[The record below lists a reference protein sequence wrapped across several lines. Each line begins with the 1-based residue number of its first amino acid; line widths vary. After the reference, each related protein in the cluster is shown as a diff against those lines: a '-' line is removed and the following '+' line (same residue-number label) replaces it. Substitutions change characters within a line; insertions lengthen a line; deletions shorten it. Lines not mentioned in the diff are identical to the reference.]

1 MQEVSNAA
9 INVLK
14 ARELQAGPGDETA
27 LEVHV
32 GEHAEESHNFVRHMV
47 RCSFGLKMGLFDP
60 TLVNAACYI
69 SVISRANTTSKQS
82 NHIGFRK
89 KLGCIHVQN
98 LPIRIAIASGMSVEL
113 RMGGFIK

>member
-1 MQEVSNAA
+1 VQEVSDAA

-32 GEHAEESHNFVRHMV
+32 GEHAEESHNFVRYMV

-69 SVISRANTTSKQS
+69 SVISRQTRHQNNRIILDFGKNWVAYMSK
-82 NHIGFRK
+82 IFRFES
-89 KLGCIHVQN
+89 Q
-98 LPIRIAIASGMSVEL
+98 
-113 RMGGFIK
+113 